1 KITALGDARLTGK
14 VLGNQGLISAKTL
27 EVNGDSLSNSGEIS
41 GVNSLNVTL
50 SGNLQQHGKMLT
62 GGALNVNA
70 RDISNSG
77 QLQGA
82 DNRITASSLANS
94 GRVQGESGLTLTLLN
109 ALTNQTSGV
118 LLSQNVSAL
127 SAPVLTND
135 GTIQGN
141 GKTTLSAATQAHN
154 SGKILSGGELT
165 FTTPDYS
172 GSGWLQATD
181 LLLNVAKLAGNGTVM
196 AANQAT
202 LTGNSLT
209 NRGLFQAAQLNVNTQ
224 TITNSGTLLGNQ
236 GLTIKGNN
244 LNNAGGKVFSGGD
257 MLAEMVSLSGAGQL
271 VALGNLTL
279 KLTRGLT
286 AQGVIAANKQLSVS
300 SQGDITNG
308 ATLQGN
314 GITLNAAGRLTN
326 NGQLTAGNGTT
337 ALSGSGIAMNASG

>member
-1 KITALGDARLTGK
+1 SLT
-14 VLGNQGLISAKTL
+14 
-27 EVNGDSLSNSGEIS
+27 
-41 GVNSLNVTL
+41 
-50 SGNLQQHGKMLT
+50 
-62 GGALNVNA
+62 
-70 RDISNSG
+70 
-77 QLQGA
+77 
-82 DNRITASSLANS
+82 NS
-94 GRVQGESGLTLTLLN
+94 GRVQGDSGLTLTLLN
-109 ALTNQTSGV
+109 ALTNQASGV

-236 GLTIKGNN
+236 
-244 LNNAGGKVFSGGD
+244 
-257 MLAEMVSLSGAGQL
+257 
-271 VALGNLTL
+271 
-279 KLTRGLT
+279 
-286 AQGVIAANKQLSVS
+286 
-300 SQGDITNG
+300 
-308 ATLQGN
+308 
-314 GITLNAAGRLTN
+314 
-326 NGQLTAGNGTT
+326 
-337 ALSGSGIAMNASG
+337 